1 MDPQMKM
8 RMKIRNNTRINMWE
22 EGERITEEEEAKEE
36 VAKEETTIT
45 IIVIIEVII
54 DGEDF
59 EKTARRYNLGK
70 QIDPKNLLQAAK
82 GAR

>member
-8 RMKIRNNTRINMWE
+8 RMKIRNNTRINKWE
-22 EGERITEEEEAKEE
+22 GGERITEEEEAKEE
-36 VAKEETTIT
+36 VAKEETMAT
-45 IIVIIEVII
+45 IIVITEVTI
-54 DGEDF
+54 DGEDS

-70 QIDPKNLLQAAK
+70 QIDPKNLLQAAE